1 MFEQSQP
8 TPFEAQAHD
17 VQLTLN
23 TSSEMM
29 IVRST
34 STNCHLLHS
43 LTHFVRRLKVNY
55 ARGLF
60 EFDRNKLLNLG
71 HGEIAS

>member
-34 STNCHLLHS
+34 STNCHLLHL
-43 LTHFVRRLKVNY
+43 LTHFVKRLKVNY
-55 ARGLF
+55 ALVGFLSLTGISF
-60 EFDRNKLLNLG
+60 S
-71 HGEIAS
+71 I

>member
-1 MFEQSQP
+1 MFEQLQP
-8 TPFEAQAHD
+8 VPFEAQAHD

-34 STNCHLLHS
+34 STSYHLLHLLTRIVKKLKANYALVGFLS
-43 LTHFVRRLKVNY
+43 LTGISFS
-55 ARGLF
+55 
-60 EFDRNKLLNLG
+60 
-71 HGEIAS
+71 I